1 MLKKLISKHKDE
13 ILENNNIDLK
23 VVVKPKRRST
33 IVGLVTDYSNQSNQ
47 DDDTM
52 KKSKLTIILQIV

>member
-13 ILENNNIDLK
+13 ILENNNVDLK

-33 IVGLVTDYSNQSNQ
+33 IVGLVTDYSN
-47 DDDTM
+47 
-52 KKSKLTIILQIV
+52 

>member
-13 ILENNNIDLK
+13 ILENNNVDLK

-47 DDDTM
+47 DEDTM
-52 KKSKLTIILQIV
+52 KKSKLIKILQIV

>member
-52 KKSKLTIILQIV
+52 KKSKLTLILQIV